1 MNMMM
6 RHALPLLEMD
16 VLKTFVAIAETGNFT
31 TAAETVYRT
40 PSAVS
45 MQIKKL
51 EELLGCT
58 LFLRDARSVSL
69 TPKGELLLGFAR
81 RLLALNNE
89 TVSRF
94 LLPDMNGVVRVGA
107 PEDVGERILPEVLKR
122 FAESYPNVT
131 VDVSI
136 GMSTAMRKRVDE
148 HRLDIA
154 IFNSLTDVSS
164 RNAEIL
170 MQEKL
175 VWAGAKCGNA
185 HLKDPLP
192 VSMWEDGCV
201 WRADAVEKL
210 QRAGRKFRIAFLS
223 AYTTGQRAAVLA
235 GLAIAPLPR
244 YLVQG
249 DMVQLGERDGLPDL
263 GHYDIGLQVIDSA
276 SAPVLAVADHVR
288 DAFAEL
294 RIQAGEVRLA
304 SAVA

>member
-1 MNMMM
+1 MKLSYLSVFLIEDAAMNMMM

-51 EELLGCT
+51 EEMLGCT

-69 TPKGELLLGFAR
+69 TPKGELLLGYAR
-81 RLLALNNE
+81 RLLSLNNE

-107 PEDVGERILPEVLKR
+107 PEDVGERILPDVLKR
-122 FAESYPNVT
+122 FAETYPNVT
-131 VDVSI
+131 IDVSI
-136 GMSTAMRKRVDE
+136 GMSNAMRKRVDE

-154 IFNSLTDVSS
+154 VFNSLSEES
-164 RNAEIL
+164 AKGAEIL

-185 HLKDPLP
+185 HLRDPLP
-192 VSMWEDGCV
+192 VPC
-201 WRADAVEKL
+201 
-210 QRAGRKFRIAFLS
+210 GRTAASGVPMRS
-223 AYTTGQRAAVLA
+223 RSCRVRAAS
-235 GLAIAPLPR
+235 
-244 YLVQG
+244 
-249 DMVQLGERDGLPDL
+249 
-263 GHYDIGLQVIDSA
+263 SA
-276 SAPVLAVADHVR
+276 SP
-288 DAFAEL
+288 F
-294 RIQAGEVRLA
+294 
-304 SAVA
+304 